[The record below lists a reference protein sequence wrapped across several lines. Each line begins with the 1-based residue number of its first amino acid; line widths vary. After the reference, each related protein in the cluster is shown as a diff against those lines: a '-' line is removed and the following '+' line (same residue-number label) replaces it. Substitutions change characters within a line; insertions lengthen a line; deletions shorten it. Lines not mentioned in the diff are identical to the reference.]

1 MSRKHE
7 TIISDKLFYVF
18 VDIGKQLSAPIVSY
32 ILPSK
37 LVADCIRNTHQVW
50 LDTPGRGGKPHKEA
64 AMRMLFPDYTNVKPE
79 TEQGKIIIDQYR
91 DGWLNP
97 YRENWSVLGLPAVDS
112 S

>member
-7 TIISDKLFYVF
+7 SIISDKLFYVF
-18 VDIGKQLSAPIVSY
+18 VDIGKQPSTPIISY

-37 LVADCIRNTHQVW
+37 VVADCIRSTHQVW

-64 AMRMLFPDYTNVKPE
+64 NMRMLFPDYTNIKPI
-79 TEQGKIIIDQYR
+79 TEQWKAVIGQYR

-97 YRENWSVLGLPAVDS
+97 YRENWSILGISEVG
-112 S
+112 